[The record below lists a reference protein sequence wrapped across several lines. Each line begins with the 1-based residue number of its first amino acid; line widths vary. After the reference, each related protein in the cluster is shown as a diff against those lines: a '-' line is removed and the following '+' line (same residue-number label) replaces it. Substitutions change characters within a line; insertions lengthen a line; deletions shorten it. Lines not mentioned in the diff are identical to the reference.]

1 MKRIVAVALVA
12 FVAGAGSWFFGVGVL
27 PGIVIALTIG
37 AVGVVVRLATL
48 STGSR
53 EWPPPPP
60 LVTDGARRESSD
72 LSWAIRARGG
82 GVDGRIVERIRRIAA
97 ERLAARQLDLD
108 NPAHRPAIQQLVG
121 SRAMAVFSSP
131 AAHTVRV
138 VDVIAMLDIL
148 DTLDRRP
155 SAEARVPGTTG
166 SGITSPYPT
175 STTPTSTTPTGSEK
189 KA

>member
-1 MKRIVAVALVA
+1 MKRIVAVILVA

-27 PGIVIALTIG
+27 PAIVIGLTIG

-60 LVTDGARRESSD
+60 VVTDGARRESSD
-72 LSWAIRARGG
+72 LSWAIRTRGG
-82 GVDGRIVERIRRIAA
+82 SVDGRIVERIRRIAA

-108 NPAHRPAIQQLVG
+108 NPAHRSAIQQLIG
-121 SRAMAVFSSP
+121 SKAMAVFSSP
-131 AAHTVRV
+131 TAHSVRIA
-138 VDVIAMLDIL
+138 DVIGMLDIL
-148 DTLDRRP
+148 DTLERRP
-155 SAEARVPGTTG
+155 PADVRVPATA
-166 SGITSPYPT
+166 SPNPT
-175 STTPTSTTPTGSEK
+175 ISSEK

>member
-1 MKRIVAVALVA
+1 MKRIAAVIVVAVL
-12 FVAGAGSWFFGVGVL
+12 AGAGSWFFGVGIL
-27 PGIVIALTIG
+27 PAVVIALTIG
-37 AVGVVVRLATL
+37 AVGLVVRLATVA
-48 STGSR
+48 TGSR

-72 LSWAIRARGG
+72 LSWAIRSRGG

-108 NPAHRPAIQQLVG
+108 NPAHRSAIQQLVG
-121 SRAMAVFSSP
+121 SRAMAVFTSP
-131 AAHTVRV
+131 AAHTVRIAE
-138 VDVIAMLDIL
+138 VIAMLDIL

-155 SAEARVPGTTG
+155 SGRSRVPA
-166 SGITSPYPT
+166 
-175 STTPTSTTPTGSEK
+175 PTGPAATNATSINATSINSEK